1 MLNIQDKRSFRKDY
15 KKLKSSGKDLSKLA
29 VVIDALASGEPLA
42 EHYRDH
48 LLIGDY
54 AEHRECHIS
63 PDWLLIYQ
71 TTETELIL
79 VRMACCLVNLSLA
92 AFTCIHRSTTN
103 GATGVHKSNFQV
115 RPSRRAD
122 ASGRPLF
129 L

>member
-15 KKLKSSGKDLSKLA
+15 RKLRSSGKDLSKLA
-29 VVIDALASGEPLA
+29 VVIDTLAAGEPLA

-54 AEHRECHIS
+54 ANHRECHIS

-79 VRMACCLVNLSLA
+79 VR
-92 AFTCIHRSTTN
+92 
-103 GATGVHKSNFQV
+103 TGSHGV
-115 RPSRRAD
+115 
-122 ASGRPLF
+122 LF
-129 L
+129 G